1 MQAELDVPGIEP
13 AATSCAPRSGRP
25 AALHSRLLAAPCSA
39 AQRLLTS
46 SRYAAATMREVFHA
60 VKLCCSD
67 LWMDYA
73 CESRP
78 PQVFEC
84 LVRLLHTTVPSPVFG
99 IVHVL
104 VT

>member
-25 AALHSRLLAAPCSA
+25 AALHSRLLAVPCRA
-39 AQRLLTS
+39 AQRLTS
-46 SRYAAATMREVFHA
+46 SGRRYAAVTVCEAFHEVKF
-60 VKLCCSD
+60 CCSD

-99 IVHVL
+99 IVSL
-104 VT
+104 NT